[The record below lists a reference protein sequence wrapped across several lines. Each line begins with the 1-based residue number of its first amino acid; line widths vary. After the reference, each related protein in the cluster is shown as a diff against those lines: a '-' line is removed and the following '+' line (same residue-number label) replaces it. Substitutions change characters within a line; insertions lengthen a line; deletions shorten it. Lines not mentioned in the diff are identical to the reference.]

1 MRANKSNTTPT
12 TSLMSFRLPDSSP
25 LHRIAHLLTDR
36 QLHILQILSDGQP
49 RSTRHLVNWLGG
61 APLKAATVR
70 RDLTCLRRLRLIVSG
85 GNGYGAYWRLPQTD
99 TLPDARRGEA
109 QENNVSRLAPR
120 EA

>member
-1 MRANKSNTTPT
+1 MSAKKNNTTPT
-12 TSLMSFRLPDSSP
+12 TSLKSFRLPDSSP
-25 LHRIAHLLTDR
+25 LHPFAHLLTDR
-36 QLHILQILSDGQP
+36 QLQILQILSDGQP

-85 GNGYGAYWRLPQTD
+85 GNGYGAYWRLRPQTY

-109 QENNVSRLAPR
+109 
-120 EA
+120 